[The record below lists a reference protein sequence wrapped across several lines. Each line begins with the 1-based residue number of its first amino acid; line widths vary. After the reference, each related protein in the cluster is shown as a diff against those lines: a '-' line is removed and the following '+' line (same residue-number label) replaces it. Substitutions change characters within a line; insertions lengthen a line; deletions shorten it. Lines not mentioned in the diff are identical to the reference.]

1 MLCVAPAK
9 TDNRGG
15 FGIMNENNICSN
27 CKTGRDSLILD
38 PQSPICPYL
47 ELKQDGECRA
57 FVPIDDTTNKDE

>member
-1 MLCVAPAK
+1 MLCVSPAK

-15 FGIMNENNICSN
+15 FGIMTENNICSN

-47 ELKQDGECRA
+47 ELKIDGKCQAYAPVCDANDKE
-57 FVPIDDTTNKDE
+57 E